1 MSDTTEQKS
10 EKARKPRRSFMDD
23 DAVFI
28 CSYAAFTLIV
38 GSTGFWW
45 WDIIGRGW
53 QNGLSLFGFF
63 LAIVAFLLSGR
74 S

>member
-1 MSDTTEQKS
+1 MTEPKS
-10 EKARKPRRSFMDD
+10 EKSEKLVRSFMDD
-23 DAVFI
+23 NAVFI
-28 CSYAAFTLIV
+28 FSYAAFTLIV

-63 LAIVAFLLSGR
+63 LAILAFLLSGR